1 MTTITNHLRR
11 LRLEHGELTQEAL
24 AQKCGVTRQTIISLE
39 SGKYMPSL
47 ELAFKLAHAFGVKIE
62 DVFVWQPQVARPL
75 DTEDTN
81 NA

>member
-75 DTEDTN
+75 DTEGTN
-81 NA
+81 NV

>member
-62 DVFVWQPQVARPL
+62 DVFVWQPKVARPL
-75 DTEDTN
+75 DTKDTN